1 MEVKTLVERLEELPE
16 EFGMSFFGLS
26 VEAGL
31 DEKTISSMRTSLLKG
46 KDIFS
51 SRVDYIAKGLGL
63 ITVVFYR
70 ESDGLVEDLEHPH
83 FLYGEE
89 IYNYTGKVFT
99 KYRELLGLY
108 QSNIAQQLGVMPRM
122 IAYYENGNLPKLHLF
137 EKYAKALGLV
147 PDYLVQKI
155 QENLAGE
162 SKPSS

>member
-31 DEKTISSMRTSLLKG
+31 NEKIISNMRASLLKG
-46 KDIFS
+46 QDISFS
-51 SRVDYIAKGLGL
+51 KVNNIAKGLGL

-70 ESDGLVEDLEHPH
+70 ESDGLVEELKHPH

-89 IYNYTGKVFT
+89 IYNYTGEVFT
-99 KYRELLGLY
+99 KYRKLLGLEP
-108 QSNIAQQLGVMPRM
+108 SEIAQQIGINTRM
-122 IAYYENGNLPKLHLF
+122 VSNYENGKLPMLHRI
-137 EKYAKALGLV
+137 EEYAKALGLI

-162 SKPSS
+162 LKPSS